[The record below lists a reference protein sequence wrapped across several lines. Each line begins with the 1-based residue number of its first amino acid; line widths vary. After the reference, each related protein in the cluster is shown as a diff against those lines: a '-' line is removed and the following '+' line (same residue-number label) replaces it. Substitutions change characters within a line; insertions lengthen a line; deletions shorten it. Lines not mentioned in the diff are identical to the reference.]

1 MNNSIVSLLLIQII
15 LIALNAVFASA
26 ELAVLSVN
34 ESKINRLAERGSK
47 KARRLR
53 KLLKEPAKF
62 LSTIQIAITLSGFL
76 GSAFAADGFSDPLV
90 DWLVGLGA
98 TLSRNTLDILSVIF
112 ITLVLSYFTLI
123 FGELVP
129 KRIAMKKSEALA
141 LKVSGIV
148 SGISVL
154 FKPIVWLLS
163 VSTNTVLRMLGID
176 PNETEEQICEEDI
189 RMMVETGGETGAIDK
204 DEQIFIQNVFEF
216 DDLSVGEILTHRTD
230 LTMLWLEDT
239 DETWEKVICSSSFSR
254 YPVCD
259 GSPDRV
265 VGVLNA
271 KVYLRE
277 KDKSRDNIMCSALEP
292 AYFVPETVKADVL
305 FRNMKQTHN
314 TFAVVLDEYGGL
326 TGVVTIQ
333 DLIEKLVGA
342 LQEKPSISE
351 TAEPQIKQIDCN
363 TWEISGNAELD
374 EIERAIGVTFDT
386 EYINTFTGYI
396 FDRLKGIPDDGQT
409 NIELKLDNISVTI
422 KEIKDHQ
429 AVLAEIKRIDHSI
442 EKETQKWRI
451 IINHPPK
458 NRCGSCKPVQRD

>member
-1 MNNSIVSLLLIQII
+1 MNNSIISLLLIQII

-98 TLSRNTLDILSVIF
+98 TLSRNTLDTLSVIF

-163 VSTNTVLRMLGID
+163 VSTNAVLRMLGID

-204 DEQIFIQNVFEF
+204 DEQTFIQNVFEF

-277 KDKSRDNIMCSALEP
+277 KDKSRDNIMRSALEP

-333 DLIEKLVGA
+333 DLIEKLVGE
-342 LQEKPSISE
+342 LQENPSISE
-351 TAEPQIKQIDCN
+351 TAEPQIRQIDCD

-396 FDRLKGIPDDGQT
+396 FDRLTGIPDDGQT

-429 AVLAEIKRIDHSI
+429 VVLAEIKRIDPSI
-442 EKETQKWRI
+442 EKETQK
-451 IINHPPK
+451 
-458 NRCGSCKPVQRD
+458 

>member
-1 MNNSIVSLLLIQII
+1 MNNSIISLLLIQII

-98 TLSRNTLDILSVIF
+98 TLSRNTLDTLSVIF

-204 DEQIFIQNVFEF
+204 DEQTFIQNVFEF

-333 DLIEKLVGA
+333 DLIEKLVGE
-342 LQEKPSISE
+342 LQENPSISE
-351 TAEPQIKQIDCN
+351 TAEPQIRQIDCD

-429 AVLAEIKRIDHSI
+429 VVLAEIKRIDHPT
-442 EKETQKWRI
+442 EKETQK
-451 IINHPPK
+451 
-458 NRCGSCKPVQRD
+458 

>member
-98 TLSRNTLDILSVIF
+98 TLSRNTLDTLSVIF

-163 VSTNTVLRMLGID
+163 VSTNAVLRMLGID

-429 AVLAEIKRIDHSI
+429 VVLAEIKRIDHSI
-442 EKETQKWRI
+442 EKDTQK
-451 IINHPPK
+451 
-458 NRCGSCKPVQRD
+458 

>member
-98 TLSRNTLDILSVIF
+98 TLSRNTLDTLSVIF

-129 KRIAMKKSEALA
+129 KRIAMKKSEALV

-429 AVLAEIKRIDHSI
+429 VVLAEIKRIDHSI
-442 EKETQKWRI
+442 EKETQK
-451 IINHPPK
+451 
-458 NRCGSCKPVQRD
+458 

>member
-98 TLSRNTLDILSVIF
+98 TLSRNTLDTLSVIF

-333 DLIEKLVGA
+333 DLIEKLVGE
-342 LQEKPSISE
+342 LQENPSISE

-429 AVLAEIKRIDHSI
+429 VVLAEIKRIDHSI
-442 EKETQKWRI
+442 EKETQK
-451 IINHPPK
+451 
-458 NRCGSCKPVQRD
+458 

>member
-1 MNNSIVSLLLIQII
+1 MYMFHDALVSFAERRVIYMNNSIVSLLLIQVI

-34 ESKINRLAERGSK
+34 EAKINRFAEHGSK
-47 KARRLR
+47 KARRLS

-90 DWLVGLGA
+90 DWLVGLGV
-98 TLSRNTLDILSVIF
+98 TLSRNTLDTLSVIF

-163 VSTNTVLRMLGID
+163 VSTNAVLRMLGID
-176 PNETEEQICEEDI
+176 PNETEEQVCEEDI

-204 DEQIFIQNVFEF
+204 DEQNFIQNVFEF

-239 DETWEKVICSSSFSR
+239 DETWEKVICNSSFSR

-271 KVYLRE
+271 KIYLRE

-326 TGVVTIQ
+326 TGIVTIQ
-333 DLIEKLVGA
+333 DLIEELVGE
-342 LQEKPSISE
+342 LQENLSISE
-351 TAEPQIKQIDCN
+351 TAEPQIRQVDCD

-396 FDRLKGIPDDGQT
+396 FDRLKGIPDDGKT

-429 AVLAEIKRIDHSI
+429 VVLAEIKKIDYST
-442 EKETQKWRI
+442 EKET
-451 IINHPPK
+451 PK
-458 NRCGSCKPVQRD
+458 

>member
-34 ESKINRLAERGSK
+34 ESRINRLAEHGSK

-90 DWLVGLGA
+90 DWLVGLGV
-98 TLSRNTLDILSVIF
+98 TLSPNTLDTLSVIF

-163 VSTNTVLRMLGID
+163 VSTNAVLRMLGID
-176 PNETEEQICEEDI
+176 PNETEEQVCEEDI

-204 DEQIFIQNVFEF
+204 DEQNFIQNVFEF

-230 LTMLWLEDT
+230 LTMLWLGDT
-239 DETWEKVICSSSFSR
+239 DETWEKVICNSNFSR

-259 GSPDRV
+259 GSPDKV

-271 KVYLRE
+271 KIYLRE
-277 KDKSRDNIMCSALEP
+277 KDKGRDNIMCSALEP

-326 TGVVTIQ
+326 TGIVTIQ
-333 DLIEKLVGA
+333 DLIEELVGE
-342 LQEKPSISE
+342 LQENPSISE
-351 TAEPQIKQIDCN
+351 TAEPQIRQLDCD

-374 EIERAIGVTFDT
+374 EIERALGVTFDT

-396 FDRLKGIPDDGQT
+396 FDHLKGIPDDGKT

-422 KEIKDHQ
+422 KEIKEHQ
-429 AVLAEIKRIDHSI
+429 VVLAEIKKNDYST
-442 EKETQKWRI
+442 EQET
-451 IINHPPK
+451 PK
-458 NRCGSCKPVQRD
+458 

>member
-98 TLSRNTLDILSVIF
+98 TLSRNTLDTLSVIF

-239 DETWEKVICSSSFSR
+239 DETWEEVICSSSFSR

-374 EIERAIGVTFDT
+374 EMERAIGVTFDT

-429 AVLAEIKRIDHSI
+429 VVLAEIKRIDHSI
-442 EKETQKWRI
+442 EKETQK
-451 IINHPPK
+451 
-458 NRCGSCKPVQRD
+458 

>member
-422 KEIKDHQ
+422 KEIKNHQ
-429 AVLAEIKRIDHSI
+429 VVLAEIKKIDHSI

-458 NRCGSCKPVQRD
+458 NRCGNCKPVQRD

>member
-34 ESKINRLAERGSK
+34 EAKINRLADHGSK

-90 DWLVGLGA
+90 DWLVGLGV
-98 TLSRNTLDILSVIF
+98 TLSRNTLDTLSVIF

-141 LKVSGIV
+141 LEVSGIV

-163 VSTNTVLRMLGID
+163 VSTNAVLRMLGIN

-204 DEQIFIQNVFEF
+204 DEQNFIQNVFEF
-216 DDLSVGEILTHRTD
+216 DDLSVVEILTHRTD

-239 DETWEKVICSSSFSR
+239 DETWEKVICNSSFSR

-271 KVYLRE
+271 KIYLRE
-277 KDKSRDNIMCSALEP
+277 KDKNRDNIMCSALEP

-326 TGVVTIQ
+326 TGIVTIQ
-333 DLIEKLVGA
+333 DLIEELVGE
-342 LQEKPSISE
+342 LQENPSISE
-351 TAEPQIKQIDCN
+351 TAEPQIRQLDCDI
-363 TWEISGNAELD
+363 WEISGNAELD

-396 FDRLKGIPDDGQT
+396 FDHLKGIPDDGKT

-422 KEIKDHQ
+422 KEIRDHQ
-429 AVLAEIKRIDHSI
+429 VVLAEIKKIDYST
-442 EKETQKWRI
+442 EKETQK
-451 IINHPPK
+451 
-458 NRCGSCKPVQRD
+458 

>member
-1 MNNSIVSLLLIQII
+1 MNNSIISLLLIQII

-98 TLSRNTLDILSVIF
+98 TLSRNTLDTLSVIF

-163 VSTNTVLRMLGID
+163 VSTNAVLRMLGID

-204 DEQIFIQNVFEF
+204 DEQTFIQNVFEF

-333 DLIEKLVGA
+333 DLIEKLVGE
-342 LQEKPSISE
+342 LQENPSISE
-351 TAEPQIKQIDCN
+351 TAEPQIRQIDCD

-396 FDRLKGIPDDGQT
+396 FDCLKGIPDDGKT

-429 AVLAEIKRIDHSI
+429 VVLAEIKRIDHST
-442 EKETQKWRI
+442 EKETQK
-451 IINHPPK
+451 
-458 NRCGSCKPVQRD
+458 

>member
-1 MNNSIVSLLLIQII
+1 MKNSIISLLLIQII

-98 TLSRNTLDILSVIF
+98 TLSRNTLDTLSVIF

-163 VSTNTVLRMLGID
+163 VSTNAVLRMLGID

-326 TGVVTIQ
+326 TGAVTIQ
-333 DLIEKLVGA
+333 DLIEKLVGD
-342 LQEKPSISE
+342 LQENPSISE
-351 TAEPQIKQIDCN
+351 TAEPQIRQIDCN

-374 EIERAIGVTFDT
+374 EIEREVGVTFDT

-429 AVLAEIKRIDHSI
+429 VVLAEIKRIDHST
-442 EKETQKWRI
+442 EKETQK
-451 IINHPPK
+451 
-458 NRCGSCKPVQRD
+458 

>member
-98 TLSRNTLDILSVIF
+98 TLSRNTLDTLSVIF

-363 TWEISGNAELD
+363 TWEISGNAELH

-429 AVLAEIKRIDHSI
+429 VVLAEIKRIDHSI
-442 EKETQKWRI
+442 EKETQK
-451 IINHPPK
+451 
-458 NRCGSCKPVQRD
+458 

>member
-1 MNNSIVSLLLIQII
+1 MNNSIVYLLFIQIT

-34 ESKINRLAERGSK
+34 ESKINRLAEQGNK
-47 KARRLR
+47 KAKRLK
-53 KLLKEPAKF
+53 KLIKEPAKF

-90 DWLVGLGA
+90 DWLTALGV

-129 KRIAMKKSEALA
+129 KRIAMKKAEILA

-148 SGISVL
+148 SGISIL

-163 VSTNTVLRMLGID
+163 VSTNAMLKMFGID
-176 PNETEEQICEEDI
+176 PDEAEKSICEEDI

-204 DEQIFIQNVFEF
+204 EEQDFIQNVFEF
-216 DDLSVGEILTHRTD
+216 DDLSVGEILTHRTE

-239 DETWEKVICSSSFSR
+239 DSVWEETICNSSFSR

-259 GSPDRV
+259 GSPDRMA
-265 VGVLNA
+265 GVLNA
-271 KVYLRE
+271 KIYLRE
-277 KDKSRDNIMCSALEP
+277 KDRSRQNIMRTALEP
-292 AYFVPETVKADVL
+292 AYFVPETIKADVL
-305 FRNMKQTHN
+305 FRNMKQTHK

-326 TGVVTIQ
+326 TGIVTLQ
-333 DLIEKLVGA
+333 DLIEKLVG
-342 LQEKPSISE
+342 EICEGFSSRKPV
-351 TAEPQIKQIDCN
+351 EPSIKQIDGN
-363 TWEISGNAELD
+363 TWEINGNVNLD
-374 EIERAIGVTFDT
+374 DIEDAMGVDFGIGH
-386 EYINTFTGYI
+386 INTFTGYI
-396 FDRLKGIPDDGQT
+396 FDRLKGIPDDGKA
-409 NIELKLDNISVTI
+409 NIELKSADVLLLI

-429 AVLAEIKRIDHSI
+429 VILAEIK
-442 EKETQKWRI
+442 K
-451 IINHPPK
+451 INHTTEEE
-458 NRCGSCKPVQRD
+458 GQ

>member
-98 TLSRNTLDILSVIF
+98 TLSRNTLDTLSVIF

-333 DLIEKLVGA
+333 DLIEKLVGE
-342 LQEKPSISE
+342 LQENPSISE
-351 TAEPQIKQIDCN
+351 TAEPQIRQIDCD

-429 AVLAEIKRIDHSI
+429 VVLAEIKRIDHSI
-442 EKETQKWRI
+442 EKETQK
-451 IINHPPK
+451 
-458 NRCGSCKPVQRD
+458 

>member
-34 ESKINRLAERGSK
+34 ESKINHLAESGSK

-62 LSTIQIAITLSGFL
+62 LSTIQIAITLSGFM

-90 DWLVGLGA
+90 DWLVGLGV
-98 TLSRNTLDILSVIF
+98 TLSRNTLDTLSVIF

-163 VSTNTVLRMLGID
+163 VSTNAVLRMLGID
-176 PNETEEQICEEDI
+176 PNETEEQVCEEDI

-204 DEQIFIQNVFEF
+204 DEQNFIQNVFEF

-239 DETWEKVICSSSFSR
+239 DETWEKVICNSSFSR

-271 KVYLRE
+271 KIYLRE

-326 TGVVTIQ
+326 TGIATIQ
-333 DLIEKLVGA
+333 DLIEELVGE
-342 LQEKPSISE
+342 LQENLSISE
-351 TAEPQIKQIDCN
+351 TAEPQIRQVDCD

-396 FDRLKGIPDDGQT
+396 FDCLKGIPDDGKT

-429 AVLAEIKRIDHSI
+429 VVLAEIKKIDYST
-442 EKETQKWRI
+442 EKEM
-451 IINHPPK
+451 PK
-458 NRCGSCKPVQRD
+458 

>member
-98 TLSRNTLDILSVIF
+98 TLSRNTLDTLSVIF

-204 DEQIFIQNVFEF
+204 DEQIFIQNVLEF

-429 AVLAEIKRIDHSI
+429 VVLAEIKRIDHSI
-442 EKETQKWRI
+442 EKETQK
-451 IINHPPK
+451 
-458 NRCGSCKPVQRD
+458 

>member
-1 MNNSIVSLLLIQII
+1 MSYSIASLLLIQII

-34 ESKINRLAERGSK
+34 ESRINRLAEQGSK

-53 KLLKEPAKF
+53 KLTKEPAKF

-90 DWLVGLGA
+90 DWLISLGV
-98 TLSRNTLDILSVIF
+98 TLPRNTLDTLSVIF

-129 KRIAMKKSEALA
+129 KRIAMKKAEALS

-148 SGISVL
+148 SGISIL

-163 VSTNTVLRMLGID
+163 VSTNAVLKMLGID
-176 PNETEEQICEEDI
+176 PDEAEAHICEEDI

-204 DEQIFIQNVFEF
+204 DEQNFIQNVFKF
-216 DDLSVGEILTHRTD
+216 DDLSAGEILTHRTG
-230 LTMLWLEDT
+230 LIMLWLEDT
-239 DETWEKVICSSSFSR
+239 DDTWEKIICSSSFSR

-259 GSPDRV
+259 GSPDKV

-277 KDKSRDNIMCSALEP
+277 KDRSRENVMRSALEP

-305 FRNMKQTHN
+305 FRNMKQTHT
-314 TFAVVLDEYGGL
+314 TFAFVLDEYGGL
-326 TGVVTIQ
+326 TGIVTMH
-333 DLIEKLVGA
+333 DLIEELVGEIWDEHNEVEEDF
-342 LQEKPSISE
+342 EK
-351 TAEPQIKQIDCN
+351 
-363 TWEISGNAELD
+363 LD
-374 EIERAIGVTFDT
+374 ENIYRVDCSVSLEDFMEFFDIKL
-386 EYINTFTGYI
+386 ESDSVSVGGWVMEQLN
-396 FDRLKGIPDDGQT
+396 RVPVKGESFHVQHLEIT
-409 NIELKLDNISVTI
+409 VSELSAYRVS
-422 KEIKDHQ
+422 
-429 AVLAEIKRIDHSI
+429 SI
-442 EKETQKWRI
+442 TVKQCDSILECAQ
-451 IINHPPK
+451 
-458 NRCGSCKPVQRD
+458 

>member
-53 KLLKEPAKF
+53 KLIKEPAKF

-98 TLSRNTLDILSVIF
+98 TLSRNTLDTLSVVF

-429 AVLAEIKRIDHSI
+429 VVLAEIKRIDHSI
-442 EKETQKWRI
+442 EKETQK
-451 IINHPPK
+451 
-458 NRCGSCKPVQRD
+458 

>member
-34 ESKINRLAERGSK
+34 ESKINHLAERGSK

-53 KLLKEPAKF
+53 KLIKEPAKF

-90 DWLVGLGA
+90 DWLVSLGV
-98 TLSRNTLDILSVIF
+98 TLPRNTLDTLSVIF

-277 KDKSRDNIMCSALEP
+277 KDKSRDNIMRSALEP

-305 FRNMKQTHN
+305 FRDMKQTHN

-333 DLIEKLVGA
+333 DLIKKLVGA
-342 LQEKPSISE
+342 IQEKPSISE

-386 EYINTFTGYI
+386 EHINTFTGYI

-422 KEIKDHQ
+422 KKIKDHQ
-429 AVLAEIKRIDHSI
+429 VVLAEIKRIDHSI
-442 EKETQKWRI
+442 EKDTQK
-451 IINHPPK
+451 
-458 NRCGSCKPVQRD
+458 

>member
-98 TLSRNTLDILSVIF
+98 TLSRNTLDTLSVIF

-163 VSTNTVLRMLGID
+163 VSTNAVLRMLGID

-374 EIERAIGVTFDT
+374 EMERAIGVTFDT

-429 AVLAEIKRIDHSI
+429 VVLAEIKRIDHSI
-442 EKETQKWRI
+442 EKETQK
-451 IINHPPK
+451 
-458 NRCGSCKPVQRD
+458 